1 MWRYPSTASFL
12 EGLWPFRPRKFEAIT
27 ALADRPGKSLKFH
40 RDGDRSLQLLVLN
53 EEFLVSASHQLA
65 LTTCAR
71 SHSAEGTS
79 AWASR
84 IASPPTTPPQWGCV
98 SFGAETGLPCPW
110 CGWPKKESP
119 LTDARLV
126 VVVKAFVSSRA
137 DAREALSNDP
147 NVSSCNDA
155 STATPADGGRRCVP
169 VGCGTARAGPPIDSG
184 RGPVRIGA
192 AAKARAVDMPVEMPS
207 RRSWLAARAVT
218 ACLGTCVLPAPAC
231 GHPIRPVLKHG
242 PRSLTC
248 DGAAASLSR
257 ATESRAP
264 SGPFLSILRDGGSPS
279 DSAFRASFER
289 ESVKIPDRDVAADGN
304 VRESGDVGG
313 GLGKSYLFC
322 LTACPPWNRL
332 SRRQGKSAKWI
343 RNLGKRIG
351 SEGWAR
357 GSQSRTRRL
366 SADCSSCFRGES
378 GSPRAGRGDG
388 LGTASS
394 GAFPGRRTANSE
406 LCSECQSEE
415 IQQARVNGGSN
426 YDSLKRNHS
435 KGTGLAESA
444 GKEDPVELDSSPT
457 L

>member
-27 ALADRPGKSLKFH
+27 VAPEAIRP
-40 RDGDRSLQLLVLN
+40 R
-53 EEFLVSASHQLA
+53 
-65 LTTCAR
+65 AR
-71 SHSAEGTS
+71 LPGRH
-79 AWASR
+79 ASR
-84 IASPPTTPPQWGCV
+84 RPRPQPPQWGCV

-248 DGAAASLSR
+248 
-257 ATESRAP
+257 
-264 SGPFLSILRDGGSPS
+264 
-279 DSAFRASFER
+279 
-289 ESVKIPDRDVAADGN
+289 V
-304 VRESGDVGG
+304 
-313 GLGKSYLFC
+313 
-322 LTACPPWNRL
+322 
-332 SRRQGKSAKWI
+332 
-343 RNLGKRIG
+343 
-351 SEGWAR
+351 
-357 GSQSRTRRL
+357 
-366 SADCSSCFRGES
+366 
-378 GSPRAGRGDG
+378 
-388 LGTASS
+388 
-394 GAFPGRRTANSE
+394 
-406 LCSECQSEE
+406 
-415 IQQARVNGGSN
+415 RVNG
-426 YDSLKRNHS
+426 
-435 KGTGLAESA
+435 
-444 GKEDPVELDSSPT
+444 
-457 L
+457 

>member
-248 DGAAASLSR
+248 PAHPGIDSVGGKGSRQNGSVTSGKGLALRAGHGGPSPEPVGCRRTARAAS
-257 ATESRAP
+257 
-264 SGPFLSILRDGGSPS
+264 
-279 DSAFRASFER
+279 
-289 ESVKIPDRDVAADGN
+289 AA
-304 VRESGDVGG
+304 
-313 GLGKSYLFC
+313 
-322 LTACPPWNRL
+322 
-332 SRRQGKSAKWI
+332 
-343 RNLGKRIG
+343 
-351 SEGWAR
+351 
-357 GSQSRTRRL
+357 
-366 SADCSSCFRGES
+366 
-378 GSPRAGRGDG
+378 RAGRRVPAGGRIGNG
-388 LGTASS
+388 LFGGLPRASNSQLRTGT
-394 GAFPGRRTANSE
+394 
-406 LCSECQSEE
+406 
-415 IQQARVNGGSN
+415 
-426 YDSLKRNHS
+426 D
-435 KGTGLAESA
+435 KGN
-444 GKEDPVELDSSPT
+444 PT
-457 L
+457 V

>member
-155 STATPADGGRRCVP
+155 STATPVWRSVLSGGPGPSPLEGGAGEGESPVVPGPCRTTRRCLEADGGRRCVP

-248 DGAAASLSR
+248 VGRRGCFVEPCHGIESSKWAIFGKQNWRCGMNRKPGYGAKLR
-257 ATESRAP
+257 ANLEPTKGVGR
-264 SGPFLSILRDGGSPS
+264 LRQQDGGHGSRNPL
-279 DSAFRASFER
+279 R
-289 ESVKIPDRDVAADGN
+289 SV
-304 VRESGDVGG
+304 
-313 GLGKSYLFC
+313 
-322 LTACPPWNRL
+322 
-332 SRRQGKSAKWI
+332 
-343 RNLGKRIG
+343 
-351 SEGWAR
+351 
-357 GSQSRTRRL
+357 
-366 SADCSSCFRGES
+366 
-378 GSPRAGRGDG
+378 
-388 LGTASS
+388 
-394 GAFPGRRTANSE
+394 
-406 LCSECQSEE
+406 
-415 IQQARVNGGSN
+415 
-426 YDSLKRNHS
+426 
-435 KGTGLAESA
+435 
-444 GKEDPVELDSSPT
+444 
-457 L
+457 

>member
-1 MWRYPSTASFL
+1 MEYNLNPLTRIHWRASLVPAAAVCDALRCSGPHARYTDVFN
-12 EGLWPFRPRKFEAIT
+12 EYI

-248 DGAAASLSR
+248 VGRRGCFVEPCHGIESSKWAIFGKQNWRCGMNRKPGYGAKLR
-257 ATESRAP
+257 ANLEPTKGVGR
-264 SGPFLSILRDGGSPS
+264 LRQQDGGHGSRNPL
-279 DSAFRASFER
+279 R
-289 ESVKIPDRDVAADGN
+289 SV
-304 VRESGDVGG
+304 
-313 GLGKSYLFC
+313 
-322 LTACPPWNRL
+322 
-332 SRRQGKSAKWI
+332 
-343 RNLGKRIG
+343 
-351 SEGWAR
+351 
-357 GSQSRTRRL
+357 
-366 SADCSSCFRGES
+366 
-378 GSPRAGRGDG
+378 
-388 LGTASS
+388 
-394 GAFPGRRTANSE
+394 
-406 LCSECQSEE
+406 
-415 IQQARVNGGSN
+415 
-426 YDSLKRNHS
+426 
-435 KGTGLAESA
+435 
-444 GKEDPVELDSSPT
+444 
-457 L
+457 

>member
-155 STATPADGGRRCVP
+155 STATPGKRMGAGDASRSDVERRE
-169 VGCGTARAGPPIDSG
+169 
-184 RGPVRIGA
+184 PVRQSTRGVDRCGLVR
-192 AAKARAVDMPVEMPS
+192 AAKARAVICPWRCRRVDRGWQRAPS
-207 RRSWLAARAVT
+207 RRARH
-218 ACLGTCVLPAPAC
+218 L
-231 GHPIRPVLKHG
+231 
-242 PRSLTC
+242 
-248 DGAAASLSR
+248 
-257 ATESRAP
+257 RAP
-264 SGPFLSILRDGGSPS
+264 
-279 DSAFRASFER
+279 
-289 ESVKIPDRDVAADGN
+289 
-304 VRESGDVGG
+304 
-313 GLGKSYLFC
+313 
-322 LTACPPWNRL
+322 
-332 SRRQGKSAKWI
+332 
-343 RNLGKRIG
+343 
-351 SEGWAR
+351 
-357 GSQSRTRRL
+357 
-366 SADCSSCFRGES
+366 
-378 GSPRAGRGDG
+378 
-388 LGTASS
+388 
-394 GAFPGRRTANSE
+394 
-406 LCSECQSEE
+406 
-415 IQQARVNGGSN
+415 
-426 YDSLKRNHS
+426 
-435 KGTGLAESA
+435 GTGLRAPHS
-444 GKEDPVELDSSPT
+444 GPS
-457 L
+457 

>member
-264 SGPFLSILRDGGSPS
+264 SGPFL
-279 DSAFRASFER
+279 
-289 ESVKIPDRDVAADGN
+289 V
-304 VRESGDVGG
+304 
-313 GLGKSYLFC
+313 
-322 LTACPPWNRL
+322 
-332 SRRQGKSAKWI
+332 
-343 RNLGKRIG
+343 
-351 SEGWAR
+351 
-357 GSQSRTRRL
+357 SRTG
-366 SADCSSCFRGES
+366 D
-378 GSPRAGRGDG
+378 AG
-388 LGTASS
+388 
-394 GAFPGRRTANSE
+394 
-406 LCSECQSEE
+406 
-415 IQQARVNGGSN
+415 
-426 YDSLKRNHS
+426 
-435 KGTGLAESA
+435 
-444 GKEDPVELDSSPT
+444 
-457 L
+457 

>member
-27 ALADRPGKSLKFH
+27 GIPSKRESSARVDYVPALCTHRPSLLPIEWS
-40 RDGDRSLQLLVLN
+40 GEVLG
-53 EEFLVSASHQLA
+53 SRRRGR
-65 LTTCAR
+65 CAR

-155 STATPADGGRRCVP
+155 LTATPADGGRRCVP

-248 DGAAASLSR
+248 VGRRGCFVEPCHGIESSKWAIFGKQNWRCGMNRKPGYGAKLR
-257 ATESRAP
+257 ANLEPTKGVGR
-264 SGPFLSILRDGGSPS
+264 LRQQDGGHGSRNPL
-279 DSAFRASFER
+279 R
-289 ESVKIPDRDVAADGN
+289 SV
-304 VRESGDVGG
+304 
-313 GLGKSYLFC
+313 
-322 LTACPPWNRL
+322 
-332 SRRQGKSAKWI
+332 
-343 RNLGKRIG
+343 
-351 SEGWAR
+351 
-357 GSQSRTRRL
+357 
-366 SADCSSCFRGES
+366 
-378 GSPRAGRGDG
+378 
-388 LGTASS
+388 
-394 GAFPGRRTANSE
+394 
-406 LCSECQSEE
+406 
-415 IQQARVNGGSN
+415 
-426 YDSLKRNHS
+426 
-435 KGTGLAESA
+435 
-444 GKEDPVELDSSPT
+444 
-457 L
+457 

>member
-1 MWRYPSTASFL
+1 MCQGKPNLRRARPNPVNHRVFERKLRPKPFGRWARLPGRHASR
-12 EGLWPFRPRKFEAIT
+12 RPRPRLPSGD
-27 ALADRPGKSLKFH
+27 AL
-40 RDGDRSLQLLVLN
+40 
-53 EEFLVSASHQLA
+53 
-65 LTTCAR
+65 
-71 SHSAEGTS
+71 
-79 AWASR
+79 
-84 IASPPTTPPQWGCV
+84 

-184 RGPVRIGA
+184 RWTGA
-192 AAKARAVDMPVEMPS
+192 DWCGGQSPAVDMPVEMPS

-264 SGPFLSILRDGGSPS
+264 SGPFLPAHPGI
-279 DSAFRASFER
+279 DS
-289 ESVKIPDRDVAADGN
+289 
-304 VRESGDVGG
+304 VGG
-313 GLGKSYLFC
+313 KGSRQNGSVTSGKGLALRAGHGGPSPEPVGC
-322 LTACPPWNRL
+322 RRTARAA
-332 SRRQGKSAKWI
+332 SA
-343 RNLGKRIG
+343 
-351 SEGWAR
+351 AR
-357 GSQSRTRRL
+357 
-366 SADCSSCFRGES
+366 S
-378 GSPRAGRGDG
+378 GSPRAGRGTDWERPLRG
-388 LGTASS
+388 PSPGVEQQLRTGT
-394 GAFPGRRTANSE
+394 
-406 LCSECQSEE
+406 
-415 IQQARVNGGSN
+415 
-426 YDSLKRNHS
+426 D
-435 KGTGLAESA
+435 KGN
-444 GKEDPVELDSSPT
+444 PT
-457 L
+457 V